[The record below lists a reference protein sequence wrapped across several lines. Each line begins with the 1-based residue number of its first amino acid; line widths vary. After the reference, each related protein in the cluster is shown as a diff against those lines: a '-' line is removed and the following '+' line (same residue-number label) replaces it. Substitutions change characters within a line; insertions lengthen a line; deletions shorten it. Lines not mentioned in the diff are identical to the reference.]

1 MRIFSCDS
9 MLRRNI
15 EEWFNEYRFQT
26 HMGGSSLWEK
36 MGRRRFRDRRDR
48 SQPIKTELKKKRK
61 GATNMVRERLDCS
74 K

>member
-1 MRIFSCDS
+1 

-48 SQPIKTELKKKRK
+48 SQPIKTERKRK
-61 GATNMVRERLDCS
+61 GTTGTVGERLDCS